1 MTSRNK
7 TTTAN
12 VVRMNTNK
20 ASKYQVLSER
30 VKSLIANDSL
40 GIRLLIKTSSGV
52 CLTAVGSNLEDAVR
66 FSDILHSYRL

>member
-12 VVRMNTNK
+12 VVRMNTIK

-30 VKSLIANDSL
+30 VKSSIANELSDVRVLIRTFSGFCATAL
-40 GIRLLIKTSSGV
+40 GL
-52 CLTAVGSNLEDAVR
+52 NLEDAVL